1 MMQKQEQDFG
11 VLKMIIKVCIAA
23 SRTEEGNVD
32 YHLYKGKTTI
42 TVQFGAKKYKKALK
56 VKI

>member
-11 VLKMIIKVCIAA
+11 VLNMIINMCIAA

-32 YHLYKGKTTI
+32 YHLYKGKNYDHGSI
-42 TVQFGAKKYKKALK
+42 WCKE
-56 VKI
+56 I